1 MIGEGEEVVVAK
13 ERYYTSCNTEGIPGG
28 EKGDQKYSKNVYDYN
43 IGFRKAKL
51 TEEKGQ

>member
-28 EKGDQKYSKNVYDYN
+28 EKGDQQYSKNVYHYN
-43 IGFRKAKL
+43 IGFWKAEL
-51 TEEKGQ
+51 TKEKGQ